1 MICNT
6 RGIVFQTYK
15 YAESA
20 IIVKIYT
27 EEFGMLSFIVR
38 GIKSK
43 KSTVKKA
50 YFQPL
55 TILNLVV
62 SHQEGKELHHI
73 KEAKVLHAYQELA
86 NNMVKRSILFFLYE
100 ILIKTLREET
110 PNKAVFDWLFHSL
123 TWLDLTE
130 KSVINFHLV
139 FLFQLSRFLGFYP
152 KFSEQEE
159 VYYFDLQEGLFQKNQ
174 PPHPNFIS
182 GEIVKQMVVIGKST
196 FEDSSQIKLG
206 NINRRK
212 MVEVLI
218 QYYQLHMPNMHQIKS
233 VEVLQS
239 IME

>member
-1 MICNT
+1 MLYNT
-6 RGIVFQTYK
+6 RGIVFQSYK

-20 IIVKIYT
+20 IIVKMYT

-38 GIKSK
+38 GVNSK
-43 KSTVKKA
+43 KTTLKKA

-55 TILNLVV
+55 TILDLVINYR
-62 SHQEGKELHHI
+62 EGKELHNI
-73 KEAKVLHAYQELA
+73 KEIKVLHAYQDLT

-110 PNKAVFDWLFHSL
+110 PNKLVFDWLFHSL

-139 FLFQLSRFLGFYP
+139 FLFQFSRFLGFYP
-152 KFSEQEE
+152 KFSEHDE

-174 PPHPNFIS
+174 PLHPNFIS
-182 GEIVKQMVVIGKST
+182 GEIVKQLVVIGKST
-196 FEDSSQIKLG
+196 FEDSHQIKLG
-206 NINRRK
+206 NNHRRK
-212 MVEVLI
+212 MVDVLI

-233 VEVLQS
+233 LEVLQS